1 MSMNTSGSGG
11 ASEVTNEINV
21 TPFCDIC
28 LVLLIIF
35 MIITP
40 MLQKGV
46 PVVLPKAR
54 NPVKQPEK
62 ADNIDIAVQMEKT
75 GQIKIYYGRK
85 WVPSDVLREKLEA
98 DYARNPAREVYIKGF
113 HSTDF
118 GHIKE
123 VLRDIQSVGFKQ
135 VGLVVTH
142 VDAKGNPVVGNSG
155 NEPPGE
161 G

>member
-11 ASEVTNEINV
+11 ASSVTNEINV

-35 MIITP
+35 MVITP
-40 MLQKGV
+40 LLQKGV

-62 ADNIDIAVQMEKT
+62 ADNINIAVTMKNGMIQVF
-75 GQIKIYYGRK
+75 YGKK
-85 WVPSDVLREKLEA
+85 WVPSDVLRDKLEA
-98 DYARNPAREVYIKGF
+98 AYARNPGRKVYLKGYYNAE
-113 HSTDF
+113 F
-118 GHIKE
+118 GKIKE
-123 VLRDIQSVGFKQ
+123 ILRDVQSVGFKQ
-135 VGLVVTH
+135 IGLVVTH

-155 NEPPGE
+155 GPPPAND
-161 G
+161 